1 MPRLRDAAAPAR
13 LRKIVHEKSR
23 SPKDLAQGF
32 RPMSRPPS
40 SRRPAKRA
48 AKSGTA
54 HVIRTLIAGRANPAE
69 LFELHY
75 LTREPG
81 VLYLLR
87 AIAAMPDDT
96 RAALEAFVALTRD
109 PKVIAAQLDPRGILT
124 LASPEAAKVLAIAQ
138 YLAQVDSD
146 GAPRL
151 LN

>member
-1 MPRLRDAAAPAR
+1 
-13 LRKIVHEKSR
+13 
-23 SPKDLAQGF
+23 
-32 RPMSRPPS
+32 MSRPPS
-40 SRRPAKRA
+40 LRRPAKRTV
-48 AKSGTA
+48 KSGTA
-54 HVIRTLIAGRANPAE
+54 HVIRTLIAGRVNPAE

-81 VLYLLR
+81 MLYLLR

-138 YLAQVDSD
+138 YLAEVDSD
-146 GAPRL
+146 EATRV